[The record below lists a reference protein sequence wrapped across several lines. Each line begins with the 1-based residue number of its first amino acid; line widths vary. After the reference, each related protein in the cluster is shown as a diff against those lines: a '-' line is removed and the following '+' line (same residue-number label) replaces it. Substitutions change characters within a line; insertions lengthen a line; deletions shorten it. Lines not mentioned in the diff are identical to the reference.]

1 MKKITLLVALAI
13 FTFST
18 SFGQLNISVDNPD
31 GTGWNPYVN
40 AFNVSDGLFA
50 FGFGYDLAKQKTE
63 FDGTTVTLKPN
74 YGIWVDECSNAAWFD
89 TNTCPNPASPNKN
102 IEALSYLQ
110 VDRAGNSNFFNQDV
124 IFSGNVNSFTID
136 AGYTVQAFI
145 AVFPVDFSQSVRYTD
160 DITAAG
166 TFSVT
171 RPVGDVDATF
181 TDAFFQ
187 YGFIVFGPPADPANE
202 ATLGAVVVQ
211 DPALST
217 SSFEAL
223 QLMVYPN
230 PAENIWNVK
239 SQNVIE
245 SITVHDVLG
254 KQVLQIKPNDTD
266 INIDASTLP
275 KGLYFAKM
283 TTEVG
288 SNSVKLIKN

>member
-13 FTFST
+13 FTFSN
-18 SFGQLNISVDNPD
+18 SYGQLNVSVDNPD

-50 FGFGYDLAKQKTE
+50 FGFPYDLAKQKTE
-63 FDGTTVTLKPN
+63 FDGTAVTLKPN
-74 YGIWVDECSNAAWFD
+74 YGIWVDACSDPAWFD
-89 TNTCPNPASPNKN
+89 NNTCPNPSSPNKN

-110 VDRAGNSNFFNQDV
+110 VDRTPNPEFFNQDV
-124 IFSGNVNSFTID
+124 IFSGDVNSFTID
-136 AGYTVQAFI
+136 AAYTVKAFI
-145 AVFPVDFSQSVRYTD
+145 SVFPNDFSYNTQYTD
-160 DITAAG
+160 DITGAG

-171 RPVGDVDATF
+171 RPVGDVVGSDQF
-181 TDAFFQ
+181 LQ

-266 INIDASTLP
+266 INIDASTLS